1 MEKRNVL
8 SVRRISKRFGGLQA
22 LDRVQLDVE
31 AGEVHALIGAN
42 GAGKSTLIKIIT
54 GAVPMDRDGGEIM
67 IGDEHVAIRNPN
79 HARQLGIS
87 AVYQEFSLINTLTVA
102 ENIFLGAPPTRVKR
116 LSIDW
121 KEMDARARAILAQL
135 DTPIDTRCLVRDLSV
150 AQRQV
155 VEIAKAL
162 ANNSR
167 VLIMDEPSASLT
179 DNDIEQMFTVIR
191 TLKAKGIGIVYV
203 SHRLEE
209 LPLIADRVTVF
220 RDGKYVVTLPMAEA
234 PKQVIIEHMVGHGI
248 EAKQRPVRPR
258 GEEVLRVDGLTGRR
272 GFRDVSFSLH
282 RGEILGLAGLAGA
295 GRTEVARAIFG
306 VDGRESGVITVHGKP
321 VDIRNP
327 RSAKEQAIG
336 FITEDRKEEGLI
348 LSHSIQTN
356 IAMGIF
362 RRLGNP
368 LYYQAD
374 RERELAAKYVDGLSI
389 KTANPANPAGSL
401 SGGNQQK
408 VVIAKWLATLP
419 EILIMDEPT
428 RGIDVGSKEQIYDLL
443 FKLSDEGK
451 AILLISSE
459 IPEVLDLSDRI
470 LVMAN
475 GRITGEFGR
484 GEVDQETILH
494 YATMGAPAA
503 TCADRK
509 DGEEQ

>member
-1 MEKRNVL
+1 MEKPNVL

-22 LDRVQLDVE
+22 LDRVRLDVR

-54 GAVPMDRDGGEIM
+54 GAVAMDKDGGDIV
-67 IGDEHVAIRNPN
+67 IGDEKVEIKNPN

-102 ENIFLGAPPTRVKR
+102 ENIFLGVPPTKVKH
-116 LSIDW
+116 LAVDW
-121 KEMDARARAILAQL
+121 REMDAAAKRVLAQL
-135 DTPIDTRCLVRDLSV
+135 DTPIDTRRLVRDLSV

-167 VLIMDEPSASLT
+167 VLILDEPSASLT
-179 DNDIEQMFTVIR
+179 DNDIEQMFKVIR

-209 LPLIADRVTVF
+209 LPHIADRVTIF

-234 PKQVIIEHMVGHGI
+234 PKQTIIEHMVGHRI
-248 EAKQRPVRPR
+248 EVRERPVRPH
-258 GEEVLRVDGLTGRR
+258 GEEVLRVEGLTGRR

-306 VDGRESGVITVHGKP
+306 VDAKVSGSVCVHGRR
-321 VDIRNP
+321 VDIRSP
-327 RSAKEQAIG
+327 RDAKRQAIG

-348 LSHSIQTN
+348 LAHSIQTN

-362 RRLGNP
+362 RRMGSA
-368 LYYQAD
+368 LYYAAGK
-374 RERELAAKYVDGLSI
+374 ERGLAEEYVTRLSI
-389 KTANPANPAGSL
+389 KTDKPANPAGSL

-443 FKLSDEGK
+443 FKLSNAGK
-451 AILLISSE
+451 AVLLISSE
-459 IPEVLDLSDRI
+459 IPEILDLSDRI

-484 GEVDQETILH
+484 GQVDQETILH
-494 YATMGAPAA
+494 YATMAGPAA
-503 TCADRK
+503 
-509 DGEEQ
+509 